1 MSYSAMKQG
10 CKMSDK
16 GVIRDFLVVQGL
28 RLGIFTDL
36 ALSKNNGFFF
46 LAVLGFHC
54 STGSL
59 VALWHVGS

>member
-1 MSYSAMKQG
+1 
-10 CKMSDK
+10 MSDK
-16 GVIRDFLVVQGL
+16 GVIRDFLAVQGL
-28 RLGIFTDL
+28 GLGTFAAL
-36 ALSKNNGFFF
+36 ALSKNNVFFF

>member
-1 MSYSAMKQG
+1 
-10 CKMSDK
+10 MSDK

-28 RLGIFTDL
+28 RLGTFTDL
-36 ALSKNNGFFF
+36 ALSKNNGFF

-59 VALWHVGS
+59 VVLWHVGS

>member
-1 MSYSAMKQG
+1 MKQG

-16 GVIRDFLVVQGL
+16 GVIRDFLAVQGL
-28 RLGIFTDL
+28 GLGAFTAL
-36 ALSKNNGFFF
+36 ALSKNNLFWRGG
-46 LAVLGFHC
+46 LLGFRC